1 MNEEVN
7 SLDEMGKKNPFKVP
21 DGYFEGL
28 TSQIMAQLPEK
39 VQKETKVV
47 NLWERVKP
55 WMYMAAMFIGIA
67 LMVRLFADSREQFS
81 SGGLNLAS
89 STDIEE
95 FYQYYEEQLAR
106 DLYHETLYA
115 DEIFE

>member
-1 MNEEVN
+1 MNEDVN
-7 SLDEMGKKNPFKVP
+7 LDEIGKKNPFKVP

-39 VQKETKVV
+39 VQGETKVIS
-47 NLWERVKP
+47 LWDRVKP
-55 WMYMAAMFIGIA
+55 WMYMAAIFMGVA
-67 LMVRLFADSREQFS
+67 LMVKVFTNSREQFS

-89 STDIEE
+89 SADIEE
-95 FYQYYEEQLAR
+95 FYQYYEDQLTG

-115 DEIFE
+115 EENFE